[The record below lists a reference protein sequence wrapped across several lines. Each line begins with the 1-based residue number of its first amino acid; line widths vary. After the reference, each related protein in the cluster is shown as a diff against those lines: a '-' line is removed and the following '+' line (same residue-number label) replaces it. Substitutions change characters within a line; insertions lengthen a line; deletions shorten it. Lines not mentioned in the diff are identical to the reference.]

1 MMDIQ
6 EKNEIIIQV
15 IEETINSGFSN
26 MRVINEFGYFK
37 YFIKAEDASDDGTNC
52 NSFY

>member
-6 EKNEIIIQV
+6 EKNEIIVQV
-15 IEETINSGFSN
+15 IEETLKSGFTN

-37 YFIKAEDASDDGTNC
+37 YFITSEEASDEKG
-52 NSFY
+52 FRKY